1 MTAFHDRNPE
11 KDETMTTHRR
21 EFIKRLAIATIG
33 GALYGCTRGYRANGH
48 VVVVGGGYGGATAAK
63 YLRLWSQ
70 GTLDVTLIE
79 RNDQFVSCPL
89 SNLVVSGDR
98 RLADLT
104 LTYDGLAKHGIRVLH
119 DEVTAIDAEGHS
131 LRLRAGARIRYDR
144 LIVSPGIDFLY
155 EQLPALDNAEA
166 QQQILHAWKA
176 GPQTIAL
183 RQQLEEMRDGGVFV
197 MTVPKAPYRCPP
209 GPYERASLV
218 AAYFKQVKPRSKVIV
233 LDANDD
239 IVSKKTLFTKAWSE
253 LYANLIDYRPNSEL
267 RDVEIRSRTAILD
280 FDKVRADVLNVIP
293 GQRAGD
299 LIRSSGLRLVN
310 ERWAEVDWRS
320 MASTSHPT
328 IHVLG
333 DAVFAAPAMPKSA
346 HMANQHGKLAAA
358 AILELLAG
366 DSPSPTPLL
375 TNTCYSFIDA
385 KNAIHIASVH
395 RYDAQQQTMLP
406 VQGSG
411 GLSPARS
418 ELEAAIAVGWARN
431 VWMDTLG

>member
-1 MTAFHDRNPE
+1 MTAFIDRSPKKE
-11 KDETMTTHRR
+11 ETMTHDRR
-21 EFIKRLAIATIG
+21 EFIKHLAVAALG
-33 GALYGCTRGYRANGH
+33 GALYGCTRGHRASGH

-70 GTLDVTLIE
+70 GAVDVTLIE
-79 RNDQFVSCPL
+79 RNSQFVSCPL

-104 LTYDGLAKHGIRVLH
+104 LAYDGLQKHGVRVRH
-119 DEVTAIDAEGHS
+119 DEVTAIDAQGAS
-131 LRLRAGARIRYDR
+131 LWLRAGGRIPYDR
-144 LIVSPGIDFLY
+144 LIVSPGVDFLY

-166 QQQILHAWKA
+166 QRQILHAWKA
-176 GPQTIAL
+176 GPQTLAL
-183 RQQLEEMRDGGVFV
+183 REQLEKMPDGGVFV
-197 MTVPKAPYRCPP
+197 MTIPKAPYRCPP

-218 AAYFKQVKPRSKVIV
+218 AAYFKQAKPRSKVLV
-233 LDANDD
+233 LDANED
-239 IVSKKTLFTKAWSE
+239 IVSKKALFAKAWNE
-253 LYANLIDYRPNSEL
+253 LYTNFIDYRPNSEL
-267 RDVEIRSRTAILD
+267 RDVEVRSRTAILD

-293 GQRAGD
+293 SQCAGD
-299 LIRSSGLRLVN
+299 LVRSSGLRLVN
-310 ERWAEVDWRS
+310 ERWVEVDWLS

-366 DSPSPTPLL
+366 DRPSPSPLL

-385 KNAIHIASVH
+385 RTAIHIASVH

-406 VQGSG
+406 VPGAG
-411 GLSPARS
+411 GLSSARS
-418 ELEAAIAVGWARN
+418 ELEAAIALGWAHN
-431 VWMDTLG
+431 IWADTLG